1 MLTSS
6 VTPYF
11 YCIFFN
17 VHIMNVSHAKF
28 QKSLIVE
35 QIQGNYLKLSSW
47 SLPQTI
53 NWHKH
58 VHYKHLQEQNF

>member
-1 MLTSS
+1 
-6 VTPYF
+6 
-11 YCIFFN
+11 
-17 VHIMNVSHAKF
+17 MNVSHAKF